1 LTKSKKCAI
10 IYTEREGRRKTP
22 PGRGERKMKE
32 RLNQI
37 NYRLWEIS
45 MADFIRG
52 DERREYEALQEEK
65 RRLEEAMRKE
75 GNN

>member
-1 LTKSKKCAI
+1 
-10 IYTEREGRRKTP
+10 
-22 PGRGERKMKE
+22 MKE

-52 DERREYEALQEEK
+52 DERKEYEDLQEEK
-65 RRLEEAMRKE
+65 RRLEEEMRKE
-75 GNN
+75 GIN

>member
-22 PGRGERKMKE
+22 PGKEERKMKE

-37 NYRLWEIS
+37 NYRLWELS

-52 DERREYEALQEEK
+52 DERREYEDLQEEK
-65 RRLEEAMRKE
+65 RRLEEEMRKE

>member
-22 PGRGERKMKE
+22 PGKEERKMKE

-52 DERREYEALQEEK
+52 DERREYEDLQEEK
-65 RRLEEAMRKE
+65 RRLEEEMRKE

>member
-1 LTKSKKCAI
+1 LTKCEKCAI

-52 DERREYEALQEEK
+52 DERREYEDLQEEK
-65 RRLEEAMRKE
+65 RKLEEEMRKE
-75 GNN
+75 GIN

>member
-1 LTKSKKCAI
+1 
-10 IYTEREGRRKTP
+10 
-22 PGRGERKMKE
+22 MKE
-32 RLNQI
+32 RMTQI

-52 DERREYEALQEEK
+52 DERREYEDLQEEK
-65 RRLEEAMRKE
+65 RRLEEEMRKE

>member
-1 LTKSKKCAI
+1 
-10 IYTEREGRRKTP
+10 
-22 PGRGERKMKE
+22 MKE

-52 DERREYEALQEEK
+52 GERREYEDLQEEK
-65 RRLEEAMRKE
+65 RRLEEEMRKE
-75 GNN
+75 GIN